1 MNRKPGLR
9 RGPGRVSLHS
19 CPLSF
24 FMKASEKGFKLNPS
38 KIIPPHPQS
47 PLSVIKKWEAK
58 PGRYFRI
65 RRSFMKDYLR
75 VLSSSLER
83 RLGRVGEGLNT
94 DIVLTVC

>member
-24 FMKASEKGFKLNPS
+24 FMKVSEKGFKLNPS

-47 PLSVIKKWEAK
+47 PLSVIKKWGAK

-65 RRSFMKDYLR
+65 RR

-83 RLGRVGEGLNT
+83 RLGQVGEGVNT